1 MGLNPRLCGTKQG
14 LYHWAITFG
23 GYTNMLNILN
33 ILSKSIPNDALFT
46 NFHHL
51 QHIDLII
58 PFPTHIS
65 EKVDNTK
72 Q

>member
-1 MGLNPRLCGTKQG
+1 MGFNPRLSGTKQG

-46 NFHHL
+46 NFH
-51 QHIDLII
+51 IDLII
-58 PFPTHIS
+58 PFPPHIS

-72 Q
+72 QQNI